1 MALKNDLYDEIIIN
15 RNVMGEFIKEYENI
29 LGPIAIA
36 VIGGILGLI
45 KLFLKKGK
53 EGVNQIA
60 NKINESS
67 FNQIGGDIT
76 INGNINIEGKTINK
90 K

>member
-29 LGPIAIA
+29 LGPITIA
-36 VIGGILGLI
+36 VIGGIFGLI
-45 KLFLKKGK
+45 KLLLKKGK
-53 EGVNQIA
+53 KGVSQIA